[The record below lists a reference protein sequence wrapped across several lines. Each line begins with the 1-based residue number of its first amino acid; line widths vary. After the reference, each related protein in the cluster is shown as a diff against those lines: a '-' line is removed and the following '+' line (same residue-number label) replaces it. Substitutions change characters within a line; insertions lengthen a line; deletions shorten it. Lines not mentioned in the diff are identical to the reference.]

1 MPDRLQPRLRA
12 HERVTSTT
20 TPGPNLTVQSITIN
34 GQPATYTFKQPTY
47 PGNPNGLDDP
57 DPLAHAASNSNPVSA
72 TNPNPPACAPI
83 GTGAALQGAQCP
95 ATKLVIT
102 PSAPI
107 PAGADFKVQS
117 TTPAAPACTSTVT
130 APPRAGSATTRPVG
144 DGGFMTTEPVGSM
157 AWMPLNNHPTVKPT
171 YDFWSTTNWD
181 STTGTG
187 RTAISNG
194 RLIGFTDNATD
205 PQFPANAASP
215 NGGSRTWHWK
225 SPEPIA
231 NYLVENSI
239 GNYEMVERV
248 SPSGVDLLHR
258 SRPPGS
264 PPPARRRTWRR

>member
-1 MPDRLQPRLRA
+1 M
-12 HERVTSTT
+12 
-20 TPGPNLTVQSITIN
+20 
-34 GQPATYTFKQPTY
+34 
-47 PGNPNGLDDP
+47 
-57 DPLAHAASNSNPVSA
+57 
-72 TNPNPPACAPI
+72 
-83 GTGAALQGAQCP
+83 
-95 ATKLVIT
+95 IT

-107 PAGADFKVQS
+107 PAGADFKVQIKYVGR
-117 TTPAAPACTSTVT
+117 PGVHVD
-130 APPRAGSATTRPVG
+130 GDGATEGWFRNNTPVG

-171 YDFWSTTNWD
+171 YEFWSTTNWD

-231 NYLVENSI
+231 NYLVENSHRQLRD
-239 GNYEMVERV
+239 GRARV
-248 SPSGVDLLHR
+248 AQRHDLLHR
-258 SRPPGS
+258 SGRRDHRRPQGDEPGD
-264 PPPARRRTWRR
+264 R